1 MQKSKEGDNPHARKK
16 ISADIFQSLLE
27 ATASV
32 DDPNPLQVNWSIS
45 NNRMLFF
52 RQDLVKPLFELYS
65 SHNPKKV
72 LRKSI
77 SYYLQ
82 EFIVNSRN

>member
-1 MQKSKEGDNPHARKK
+1 MGVLDRMQKSKEGDNPHARKK

-32 DDPNPLQVNWSIS
+32 DDPNPLQLNWSIS

-52 RQDLVKPLFELYS
+52 REDLLKALLELYS
-65 SHNPKKV
+65 RSVIDLPNFLESPD
-72 LRKSI
+72 I
-77 SYYLQ
+77 
-82 EFIVNSRN
+82 